1 MKVLI
6 AFKKKRHGNRIF
18 GKNSWKLIIPRSHLL
33 TLLLPAIL
41 CTWVML
47 SSRWFR
53 GLLGIY
59 LPWWGCIVDPIGEEY
74 SLFCLVF
81 GTSVGRECYRCF
93 HYLHVPTFPTRP
105 YQGTLPVNR
114 AISEE
119 GRIRRTS
126 APSHTSSRIPS
137 FRSICCINNSFI
149 LSLATMLTVLLCNF
163 WHSPRGL
170 QPRGGDGGLSSLGL
184 PAL

>member
-1 MKVLI
+1 MVEVFLNDQ
-6 AFKKKRHGNRIF
+6 ATGNHLLLYPFTHTGLTVHSLPLLNERLFWSGSTPPSELNESFDSLQKKKTTHGNRIF

-105 YQGTLPVNR
+105 Y
-114 AISEE
+114 
-119 GRIRRTS
+119 
-126 APSHTSSRIPS
+126 
-137 FRSICCINNSFI
+137 
-149 LSLATMLTVLLCNF
+149 
-163 WHSPRGL
+163 
-170 QPRGGDGGLSSLGL
+170 
-184 PAL
+184 